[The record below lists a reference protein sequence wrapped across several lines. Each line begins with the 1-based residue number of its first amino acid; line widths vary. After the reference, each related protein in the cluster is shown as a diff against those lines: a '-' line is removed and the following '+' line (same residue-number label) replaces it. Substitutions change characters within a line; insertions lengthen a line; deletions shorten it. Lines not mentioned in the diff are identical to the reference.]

1 MPAPSEYA
9 VFTEFSPESKLM
21 TPGWNRRVFTDTDA
35 RKGDAIQCDFATG
48 IVTLAPG
55 AYHISGLS
63 MVAYTTGSEPPET
76 TSIQSPASAGYCRL
90 RALVPGAATEGAG
103 LRELPNKHPS
113 ILSIGSPTTAN
124 LSPSLL
130 ETFYETDRP
139 TQVVL
144 EHQSGSN
151 PEQIYLRVFV
161 QNSKWHAFARL
172 SIRSL

>member
-1 MPAPSEYA
+1 MPAPSDYA

-21 TPGWNRRVFTDTDA
+21 KPGWNRRVFTDTDA

-90 RALVPGAATEGAG
+90 RALVPGTAEEGAG

-130 ETFYETDRP
+130 ETFYETHTPARI
-139 TQVVL
+139 VL

-172 SIRSL
+172 SIRRL